1 MNQASNNPAVH
12 LEEAPLLAGEPE
24 LVQPDVVVLELG
36 DVDHR
41 DVRDSADVV
50 AVRPVVAVPDVPVR
64 HRLQARPVQLLDVVD
79 LAYLDLSG
87 CHGTCSLQCNETTW
101 PVLVCLISSC
111 PASSIESLCEVAICI
126 AGSQDFS

>member
-87 CHGTCSLQCNETTW
+87 CHGTCSLQCNNQRDDLAYLGLLANQDDL
-101 PVLVCLISSC
+101 VL
-111 PASSIESLCEVAICI
+111 PCI
-126 AGSQDFS
+126 VDRVFM